1 MWQFVNSG
9 YSISGDG
16 MISRLPFGGLRLN
29 GAAIKKIISSLLLL
43 IALIAI
49 GGTYFLGQEQITRAA
64 EVTQKVKFVKASID
78 VLGSLRSSLEAP
90 REPVAGYFITLNKS
104 YKQLDKFLGSD
115 TLDPTLEKLLGD
127 KVKSDQHLRAR
138 LIVMRDNLKLLT
150 SKEKQIAALSTG
162 FESFLTF
169 SSAGGMLDLG
179 KIRTE
184 SPLRKTAES
193 LNAIGKAG
201 PLWLNSPPDN
211 ETLSMLQNS
220 FNQLAEQKVAL
231 DNLAAGDQFSPR
243 QAEIYKAL
251 KKMPLWAKSGE
262 YLETINQFN
271 AARMKLLD
279 LTKDRESLNTLLT
292 SMESELNNSDSELLI
307 NALKI
312 LTIVCI
318 FGALLVNLVIDRK
331 FSFTDLGGIGSS
343 PEQIAALK
351 DTQDILPYT
360 QIAISQIGELGGKV
374 LNAIKRFHTIIND
387 ENFSARRKAVESI
400 SPSQVGELD
409 LKRLQS
415 EITALRE
422 QALQLTLASA
432 GNQNP
437 ISMSEFAMRLNKI
450 VESMDYSIGALQ
462 KSIIDSFQKKQN
474 IESNDLHNI
483 SRESE
488 GLIVALSQ
496 LDRQIVRME
505 GVLEEMDL
513 ALQGAIQNG
522 FSASDKDGVSSNR
535 ADTY

>member
-1 MWQFVNSG
+1 
-9 YSISGDG
+9 
-16 MISRLPFGGLRLN
+16 MISKLQLGSVRLN

-43 IALIAI
+43 IALAAM
-49 GGTYFLGQEQITRAA
+49 GATYFLGQEQITRAA
-64 EVTQKVKFVKASID
+64 EVAQKVKFVKAGID
-78 VLGSLRSSLEAP
+78 ALGSLRTSLEAP
-90 REPVAGYFITLNKS
+90 REPVAGYFIAVNKN

-115 TLDPTLEKLLGD
+115 TLDPTLEKLVGD

-138 LIVMRDNLKLLT
+138 LIVIRDNLKQLV
-150 SKEKQIAALSTG
+150 SKEKQMAALSAG
-162 FESFLTF
+162 FETFQNF

-201 PLWLNSPPDN
+201 PVWFSGPADN
-211 ETLSMLQNS
+211 EVLSALQTN
-220 FNQLAEQKVAL
+220 FAQLAEQKTAL
-231 DNLAAGDQFSPR
+231 DNLASADKLSPR
-243 QAEIYKAL
+243 QSEIYKAL
-251 KKMPLWAKSGE
+251 KKMPLWVKSGE
-262 YLETINQFN
+262 YLEALNQFN
-271 AARMKLLD
+271 ATRVKLLD
-279 LTKDRESLNTLLT
+279 LTKDRDSLNALLG

-312 LTIVCI
+312 LTVVCI
-318 FGALLVNLVIDRK
+318 LGALLVNLVIDRK
-331 FSFTDLGGIGSS
+331 FSFSDLGGIGSS
-343 PEQIAALK
+343 PEQISALK
-351 DTQDILPYT
+351 ETQDILPYT

-387 ENFSARRKAVESI
+387 ENFSARRKAVDSMQ
-400 SPSQVGELD
+400 PSQVGETD
-409 LKRLQS
+409 LRRMRA

-422 QALQLTLASA
+422 QALQLTLSNA

-437 ISMSEFAMRLNKI
+437 ISMPEYAMRLNKI
-450 VESMDYSIGALQ
+450 VESMDSAMISLQQSIF
-462 KSIIDSFQKKQN
+462 DSFQKKKN

-505 GVLEEMDL
+505 GVLEEMDV
-513 ALQGAIQNG
+513 ALQGAIRSG
-522 FSASDKDGVSSNR
+522 FSASDKDAINR
-535 ADTY
+535 ADAY